1 MRLTQRLQLIKLTV
15 LIGLLASII
24 LSHPLWAGDRWFP
37 KTTLIEDY
45 FGVPYPYDYIQLV
58 VLILLIVFSFSTQ
71 KKIPTVLLII
81 FSVYM
86 CFDDQNRLQPW
97 FYNYI
102 LILFILLFYRHRV
115 DEPNNYTTVFISLQL
130 LVALIYIFSGIQKM
144 NSSFVPD
151 TFEWMISAFDT
162 VLSKR
167 QLGIVT
173 KFGYVIPYFE
183 LSIGVL
189 LLVKQFRFIVVPLV
203 ILMHI
208 LILIM
213 LGPTG
218 KSYNSVVWPW
228 NIIMIA
234 LILLLFADVKQE
246 RFFDIS
252 FLFKGLSFY
261 IVITLMLIFPI
272 FSLNNQ
278 YDSYLSSSLY
288 SSNLN
293 ECQLILTD
301 KAYKR
306 LPNDLKA
313 FCTTNVDHNVL
324 YIKKWVEEEL
334 NVPCVPEYRIFRNA
348 HHYIIQL
355 TQTDSKEVKFN
366 FIEREKL
373 IEF

>member
-15 LIGLLASII
+15 LVGLLASII
-24 LSHPLWAGDRWFP
+24 LSHNLWAGDRWFP

-45 FGVPYPYDYIQLV
+45 FGVPYPYDFIQLG

-71 KKIPTVLLII
+71 KKLPTILLIL
-81 FSVYM
+81 FAVYM

-102 LILFILLFYRHRV
+102 LMLFVLLFYKYRV

-130 LVALIYIFSGIQKM
+130 LVALIYISSGIQKM

-151 TFEWMISAFDT
+151 TFEWMVSSFDT

-167 QLGIVT
+167 QLGMVT

-183 LSIGVL
+183 LSVGVL
-189 LLVKQFRFIVVPLV
+189 LLVKQLRFIVVPLV

-208 LILIM
+208 MILIM

-234 LILLLFADVKQE
+234 LVLLLFADVKQE
-246 RFFDIS
+246 RFFDIA
-252 FLFKGLSFY
+252 FLFKGFSFY
-261 IVITLMLIFPI
+261 TVITLMLIFPI

-293 ECQLILTD
+293 NCQLILSN
-301 KAYKR
+301 KAYKQ
-306 LPNDLKA
+306 LPHDIQKY
-313 FCTTNVDHNVL
+313 CSTNEDYNVL
-324 YIKKWVEEEL
+324 FIKKWVETEL
-334 NVPCVPEYRIFRNA
+334 NVPCVPEYRIFKNA

-373 IEF
+373 IHF

>member
-1 MRLTQRLQLIKLTV
+1 
-15 LIGLLASII
+15 
-24 LSHPLWAGDRWFP
+24 
-37 KTTLIEDY
+37 
-45 FGVPYPYDYIQLV
+45 
-58 VLILLIVFSFSTQ
+58 
-71 KKIPTVLLII
+71 
-81 FSVYM
+81 
-86 CFDDQNRLQPW
+86 
-97 FYNYI
+97 
-102 LILFILLFYRHRV
+102 
-115 DEPNNYTTVFISLQL
+115 
-130 LVALIYIFSGIQKM
+130 
-144 NSSFVPD
+144 
-151 TFEWMISAFDT
+151 
-162 VLSKR
+162 
-167 QLGIVT
+167 
-173 KFGYVIPYFE
+173 
-183 LSIGVL
+183 
-189 LLVKQFRFIVVPLV
+189 
-203 ILMHI
+203 MHI

-218 KSYNSVVWPW
+218 KSYNSVIWPW

-234 LILLLFADVKQE
+234 LVLLLFADVKQE

-306 LPNDLKA
+306 LPNDLKV
-313 FCTTNVDHNVL
+313 FCTTNEDHNVL

-373 IEF
+373 IDF

>member
-15 LIGLLASII
+15 LVGLLASII
-24 LSHPLWAGDRWFP
+24 LSHNLWAGDRWFP

-45 FGVPYPYDYIQLV
+45 FGVPYPYDYIQLGA
-58 VLILLIVFSFSTQ
+58 LILLIIFSFSTQ
-71 KKIPTVLLII
+71 KKFPTVLLIL

-102 LILFILLFYRHRV
+102 LILFVLLFYKYRV

-130 LVALIYIFSGIQKM
+130 LIALIYIFSGIQKM
-144 NSSFVPD
+144 NASFVPD
-151 TFEWMISAFDT
+151 TFQWMVHSFDT
-162 VLSKR
+162 ILSKR
-167 QLGIVT
+167 QLGLLT
-173 KFGYVIPYFE
+173 KFGYIVPYFE
-183 LSIGVL
+183 LSLGLGL
-189 LLVKQFRFIVVPLV
+189 LIKPLRFIIIPLV

-208 LILIM
+208 LILFM

-218 KSYNSVVWPW
+218 NDYNYVVWPW

-234 LILLLFADVKQE
+234 LVLLLFADVKQE
-246 RFFDIS
+246 RFFDIA

-293 ECQLILTD
+293 NCQLILSN
-301 KAYKR
+301 KAYKQ
-306 LPNDLKA
+306 LPHDIQKY
-313 FCTTNVDHNVL
+313 CTTNEDYNVL
-324 YIKKWVEEEL
+324 YVKKWVEDEL
-334 NVPCVPEYRIFRNA
+334 NVPCVPEYRIFKNA

-373 IEF
+373 IHF